1 MSKQSKKSSV
11 PTPTASDHQGPLA
24 RPQTAFDRV
33 TKVFQMESGRDKI
46 CRFIQYFFM
55 FLSPVLK
62 DLGLVE
68 VAAQLDIIR
77 FAMSSARMAMRFEK
91 PYPLLKRIIIRH
103 SSDQPVH
110 FQDHDPLAALRTLS
124 DLTLFFFY
132 LSDHPLFFYKLGY
145 LPMSLGSLQGLDYW
159 NNIFW
164 LGNSVQEIAIGLIE
178 VLRMKV
184 KESKAGKF
192 VYILQNASDLPIEF
206 FYLNWYPETCGPQL
220 AGLCGAACSVSS
232 LLQMWKA

>member
-11 PTPTASDHQGPLA
+11 PPPTTFDYHAEALA
-24 RPQTAFDRV
+24 RPQTALDRA

-46 CRFIQYFFM
+46 CRFIQYLFM

-68 VAAQLDIIR
+68 VAGQLDIIR
-77 FAMSSARMAMRFEK
+77 SYMSFVRMAMRFEK
-91 PYPLLKRIIIRH
+91 PYPLLKRISLRH

-110 FQDHDPLAALRTLS
+110 FQDQDPLAALRTLS
-124 DLTLFFFY
+124 DLSLFFFY
-132 LSDHPLFFYKLGY
+132 VSDHPLFLYKLGY
-145 LPMSLGSLQGLDYW
+145 LPMSLGTLQGLDYW

-164 LGNSVQEIAIGLIE
+164 LGNTVLEIAVDLLE

-184 KESKAGKF
+184 KESKAGKALS
-192 VYILQNASDLPIEF
+192 ILQTASDLPIEF
-206 FYLNWYPETCGPQL
+206 YYLEWYPETCGPHL
-220 AGLCGAACSVSS
+220 AGLCGAACSLSS
-232 LLQMWKA
+232 LW